1 MQQQSNSNI
10 LPCGA
15 PHFKSIMKQHR
26 HANYNLEKALNEW
39 IDNVIKLA
47 TRIDITTEVDSEG
60 RLQELKVSDNYFSGF
75 VNISEQGI
83 NNPFNMGHIKSGHDD
98 DSETSEFGCGGKAAA
113 LSASNHMA
121 VVTKVAGHC
130 YEVICD
136 FIKMEREEDVVASYN
151 PKKREI
157 SFDDYKEIHP
167 FEYGSSIIL
176 SKILGTIC
184 EQTTQQKLT
193 ERLKKGISETY
204 SKFLKKDIM
213 EIYVNGSQVEQ
224 EIDFFLDPK
233 CMPFTIKKSLFIL
246 EKASTNDKIY
256 LIQKTVDRATWQL
269 YNKAEDKWE
278 TLGSAKD
285 ADTFRETKRIE
296 GYTYVCQQPNSLDNS
311 CLKIESTFVFYS
323 DKVHTDE
330 KFDHLLPQDF
340 VWIYKD
346 NRKYCKKSLVKHN
359 NGINNYTLHKIEFNS
374 KRIGKELGITFNKDI
389 TMECNNDLTL
399 AIKSAIKDNRKD
411 FNADTST
418 ANNSK
423 LCEKALKLGVI
434 DLMTCNKNKLS
445 KLHREKRELEEKKMR
460 QRETPEFKPPKPKP
474 KPVPPTPI
482 PPINRPVIKN
492 SSNDDTSDYSSSDE
506 SVSSQAS
513 TVSRASN
520 EFNNSDSQKDAI
532 TLVVEEKPVIAEIKN
547 ETKSETNDL
556 DQSKAILISVS
567 KCELKPETNDLDQ
580 SKAILIGVSKCELK
594 PETNDLEQSK
604 AILIGVSK
612 LIMDLT
618 ASDDFNIKL
627 DSSKN
632 ISDTIRKLLNL

>member
-75 VNISEQGI
+75 INISEQGI

-136 FIKMEREEDVVASYN
+136 FIKMEREEDVFASYN

-157 SFDDYKEIHP
+157 SFNDYKEIHP

-330 KFDHLLPQDF
+330 KFEVLLPEDF

-346 NRKYCKKSLVKHN
+346 NRKYCKKSLMKHN
-359 NGINNYTLHKIEFNS
+359 NGHNNYTLHKIEFTS
-374 KRIGKELGITFNKDI
+374 KKIGKELGITFNKDI
-389 TMECNNDLTL
+389 TMECHNDLTL
-399 AIKSAIKDNRKD
+399 AIKSAIKDNRKE
-411 FNADTST
+411 FTADT
-418 ANNSK
+418 AAVLNVK
-423 LCEKALKLGVI
+423 LCDKALKLGVI
-434 DLMTCNKNKLS
+434 DLMTCKKNKLS
-445 KLHREKRELEEKKMR
+445 KLHKEKRELEEKKAH
-460 QRETPEFKPPKPKP
+460 QKENPVFKPPTKQPVS
-474 KPVPPTPI
+474 KPVVTKPVSVKPDKPALEKPIIPPN
-482 PPINRPVIKN
+482 PPINHPVIKDT
-492 SSNDDTSDYSSSDE
+492 SDDTSDYSSSDE

-520 EFNNSDSQKDAI
+520 EFNNSDSQKDPI
-532 TLVVEEKPVIAEIKN
+532 TLVVEEKPVISEIKN

-556 DQSKAILISVS
+556 DQ
-567 KCELKPETNDLDQ
+567 N
-580 SKAILIGVSKCELK
+580 KAILIGVSKCELTS
-594 PETNDLEQSK
+594 EIDDLNQSK